1 VYKRAGSA
9 LLAATVTTAGSFFAN
24 IASALPVLREFGQF
38 VGLLVIC
45 NYVFLMTLFMAALH
59 ISKTTD
65 CCQCNCCSKC
75 CSLAYCCPCCK
86 GTSHGESSANPD
98 TMAGNV
104 APSETLKVKRVRS
117 VAKVTSF
124 VQRHRFACTFVPL
137 LGTFALFGWT
147 LLHIQGASDPPQ
159 LFHEQHNL
167 GVAYE
172 LFGTVASRN
181 LADAS
186 SSNDYS
192 GSASDGYSVP
202 NIIYPTTTP
211 VLEPTPRPVSQPSPE
226 PTSRPTH
233 FPTPK
238 PTTAGVVVSPQP
250 TVFPLPYPTPQ
261 PSRQRNSTAP
271 TMQPTSPAAKSTVD
285 VTLLWDL
292 RNVRDRSGSRDGD
305 GSDGMHSNS
314 SDLARTLDEAEQA
327 LLLATCEAVYRDPR
341 LQVVRS
347 VSVVLL

>member
-1 VYKRAGSA
+1 
-9 LLAATVTTAGSFFAN
+9 
-24 IASALPVLREFGQF
+24 
-38 VGLLVIC
+38 
-45 NYVFLMTLFMAALH
+45 MAEH
-59 ISKTTD
+59 MS
-65 CCQCNCCSKC
+65 
-75 CSLAYCCPCCK
+75 
-86 GTSHGESSANPD
+86 
-98 TMAGNV
+98 
-104 APSETLKVKRVRS
+104 PSEVLKLKRVRS
-117 VAKVTSF
+117 VAKATCF
-124 VQRHRFACTFVPL
+124 VQRHRFVCAFVPL
-137 LGTFALFGWT
+137 FSTFALFGWT

-159 LFHEQHNL
+159 LFGEQHNL

-202 NIIYPTTTP
+202 NIIYPTATP

-226 PTSRPTH
+226 PTLKPTQ

-238 PTTAGVVVSPQP
+238 PSAAGVVVTEQP
-250 TVFPLPYPTPQ
+250 TAFPLPFPTLQPYLKPSAAGIVVTEQPTAFPQAFPTLHPYLKPSAAGIVVTEQPTAFPQAFPTLQ

-292 RNVRDRSGSRDGD
+292 RNVRYRSGSRDENDD
-305 GSDGMHSNS
+305 GTNTNS
-314 SDLARTLDEAEQA
+314 SEFARTLDETEQT
-327 LLLATCEAVYRDPR
+327 LLLATCEAVYKDPR
-341 LQVVRS
+341 LQVVRTRS
-347 VSVVLL
+347 ITPNTICT